1 MLLRDVMPVNVF
13 LWRVG
18 IGMLDVRF
26 FVKLN
31 KSKFEVSFNV
41 IRANHFFISWI
52 LITLTF
58 LYANPTKWSNK
69 TYSNN
74 SWLLPTNCLSVFD
87 HFVGLAL
94 KGLIIFGNTEFNPGP
109 KKDKSFDKLS
119 VCHCN
124 LKRITAHDFS
134 KISILE
140 ACNAHCATL
149 LCLSE
154 TYFDFSVPY
163 DDPRLKLSGYKLVRD
178 DNLSNNKRSVVG
190 IYFKETLAVWPVP
203 TNSLK

>member
-1 MLLRDVMPVNVF
+1 MLLRDLMPVNVF

-18 IGMLDVRF
+18 IGILDVRF

-74 SWLLPTNCLSVFD
+74 SRLLPTNCLSVFD
-87 HFVGLAL
+87 HFLGLAL

-124 LKRITAHDFS
+124 LNSITAHDFS
-134 KISILE
+134 KISVLE

-178 DNLSNNKRSVVG
+178 ETTWVTIKGVLSVFISKKPLLSDQYLR
-190 IYFKETLAVWPVP
+190 TA
-203 TNSLK
+203 